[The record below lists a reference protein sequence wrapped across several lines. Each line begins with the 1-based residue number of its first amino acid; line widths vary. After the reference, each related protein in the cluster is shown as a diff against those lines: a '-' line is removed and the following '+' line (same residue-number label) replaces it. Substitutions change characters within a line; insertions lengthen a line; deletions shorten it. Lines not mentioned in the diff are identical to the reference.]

1 MIDNEFER
9 KGREMSDKLNQ
20 IVDLEYTWGDFPA
33 LTADQ
38 IYANYDARAICA
50 HVKTCNGAAILSLQ
64 AENDKLRADL
74 KCANIQ
80 FAALTNIVNTHMM
93 LSHDGAACMLC
104 GTVFVSKDR
113 QAMADYCFTHTV
125 LCAAHTLTP
134 IQQDIIG
141 QLRAELE
148 QANKRAKAERDELK
162 NKRINDRCPA
172 CGHDTLFV
180 SDAGYLTCS
189 FLGCKEPGVMR
200 AVKMIQTERD
210 AALEDARILAQNWN
224 GVMTSVEIEA
234 IVKKYLSS
242 KRA

>member
-20 IVDLEYTWGDFPA
+20 IVDLGYTWGDFPA

-38 IYANYDARAICA
+38 IYANYDARSVCA
-50 HVKTCNGAAILSLQ
+50 QVVTCNGAVVMALQ
-64 AENDKLRADL
+64 SERD
-74 KCANIQ
+74 
-80 FAALTNIVNTHMM
+80 
-93 LSHDGAACMLC
+93 
-104 GTVFVSKDR
+104 
-113 QAMADYCFTHTV
+113 
-125 LCAAHTLTP
+125 
-134 IQQDIIG
+134 

-200 AVKMIQTERD
+200 AVKMIQAERD